1 MAVQRVRDS
10 VLELVQKV
18 DGSSQVSSVFPV
30 PGGSF
35 FRLKTSSAASA
46 DEIVRSVKTA
56 WPLCSASK
64 STSDLDGDVTVGVV
78 VPTRRAAWTGA
89 LAQSRGGLLV
99 ALCGLVTKCVF
110 MSTVLVF
117 GWMVVEKLR

>member
-10 VLELVQKV
+10 VLERVQKV

-30 PGGSF
+30 PDGSF
-35 FRLKTSSAASA
+35 FRLKTSSADAA

-64 STSDLDGDVTVGVV
+64 STSDLDGDVTVGVI
-78 VPTRRAAWTGA
+78 VPTRRAAWSDA
-89 LAQSRGGLLV
+89 VARSRRGLVV
-99 ALCGLVTKCVF
+99 ALCGLVSKCVF
-110 MSTVLVF
+110 IATLLVF
-117 GWMVVEKLR
+117 GWALVEKLR